1 MNDRRVL
8 VRLWDRVLEGSERA
22 WDFVLDGAEG
32 ARERVSDAIA
42 SVRDV
47 LHDGWVAVLGRL
59 AGLGRVSATASVVVA
74 IALGV
79 VVLRFA
85 ASSGGE
91 PSLPPRPAPVLR
103 SPVSLPPAAPR
114 PAPSLL
120 HDQ

>member
-1 MNDRRVL
+1 MNVRRAL
-8 VRLWDRVLEGSERA
+8 VRLWDRVLEDSERA
-22 WDFVLDGAEG
+22 WDFVLDGVEG

-47 LHDGWVAVLGRL
+47 LHDVWEALLDRL
-59 AGLGRVSATASVVVA
+59 AGLGRVAATASVVVA
-74 IALGV
+74 IGLGV
-79 VVLRFA
+79 VLLRFA

-91 PSLPPRPAPVLR
+91 PLPPPRPAPILR
-103 SPVSLPPAAPR
+103 SPVSLPPAAPH